1 MGNAA
6 GVRRD
11 FGELEQ
17 RRMKAAS
24 LFQRGVSQA
33 EVARRPVIG
42 KPLGAAV
49 KGLGPG
55 RTEKGRPGG
64 PQAAAAGG
72 RAGSGGNGAQ
82 AWAARAGLRGQSV
95 DRAAGRSLDRRA
107 VWSALPSRARL
118 ENPGAARLELP
129 APGGPRARA
138 RRESDQ
144 ARKTVPRPAA
154 KKKPRQSGRTIVF
167 IDESGLS

>member
-6 GVRRD
+6 GVRRE

-17 RRMKAAS
+17 RRVKAAS
-24 LFQRGVSQA
+24 LFQRGGRQA
-33 EVARRPVIG
+33 EVAR
-42 KPLGAAV
+42 
-49 KGLGPG
+49 G
-55 RTEKGRPGG
+55 RGG
-64 PQAAAAGG
+64 PKAAAAGG

-138 RRESDQ
+138 RRASDQ
-144 ARKTVPRPAA
+144 ALETVPLAA
-154 KKKPRQSGRTIVF
+154 A
-167 IDESGLS
+167 